1 MPGSCVHRVP
11 SRDERL
17 PLSEG
22 KWRRKLLQGSLFFFS
37 PVRSPLGKAYVS
49 SRVDTDTLLPC
60 HLVARLTRGEK
71 KETLKGNARGVV
83 SLLSGA

>member
-1 MPGSCVHRVP
+1 MRGCPCPRESGEENFCKVVY
-11 SRDERL
+11 
-17 PLSEG
+17 
-22 KWRRKLLQGSLFFFS
+22 FFFS

-60 HLVARLTRGEK
+60 HLVVRLTRGEK

-83 SLLSGA
+83 SLLSGV